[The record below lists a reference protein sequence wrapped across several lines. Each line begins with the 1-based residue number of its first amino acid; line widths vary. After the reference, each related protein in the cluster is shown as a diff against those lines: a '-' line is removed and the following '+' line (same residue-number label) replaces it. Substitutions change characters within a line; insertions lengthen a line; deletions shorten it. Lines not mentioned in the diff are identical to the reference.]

1 MIPPRET
8 KNQINYRPDI
18 DGLRAIAVLSVVIF
32 HAFPEHL
39 KGGFIGVDIF
49 FVISGYLIT
58 SILHN
63 NLKSNSFSFF
73 DFYSR
78 RVNRLFPA
86 LAITLALSAI
96 FGWLVLLPDELNQ
109 LGKHIFSAATFTSN
123 IILWLEAGYFDT
135 AAETKPLLHLWSL
148 AVEEQFYL
156 LWPIA
161 LWFAWARKLNLVK
174 IAVTI
179 AAASLLFSLWLGQI
193 DPTAAFFLSPSRF
206 WELLIGAFIAITK
219 TQTTNLSL
227 ETLNPK
233 NRQHKIK
240 CILNNAP
247 SLLGISIILF
257 GIFYID
263 KTFYFPGLWALVPT
277 IGAALVIGG
286 DANSWINRT
295 LLASKPLVWIGL
307 ISYPLYLFHWPILSF
322 GRIIYFETPPNRY
335 KILTIIISF
344 VLAWLTTRF
353 IEPSFRHASQSPS
366 GEERFKFQPKTLKL
380 TLILILIGLFGI
392 AVNLTNFSSSRSFET
407 LAVKRRDEH
416 AIGSSLKWFEGKE
429 NWLFLG
435 NAYEKNLAKLK
446 LAIRPKSTEIDKTT
460 KFFQDLASTADQFNI
475 KTYLFIG
482 PNKETIYPEYLPKQV
497 TVPPARYLDFFLREL
512 SKINNLIIYDPTK
525 ILKESK
531 TEGLLYRKTDTHWNN
546 RGAYVAFSGF
556 LKTLGISPPKVSFFK
571 GQPQPGDLIEISN
584 LKNFPIDN
592 EDSWDISWE
601 SRLDWN
607 EELTSRENIFG
618 FGYPSIVKN
627 KHPLSEKVV
636 WIIGDSFS
644 AALRPFFNATFRE
657 VHYIGHWGKTIDR
670 MPKLIQES
678 KDKPDLIVIIRVERS
693 F

>member
-1 MIPPRET
+1 M
-8 KNQINYRPDI
+8 
-18 DGLRAIAVLSVVIF
+18 
-32 HAFPEHL
+32 
-39 KGGFIGVDIF
+39 
-49 FVISGYLIT
+49 
-58 SILHN
+58 
-63 NLKSNSFSFF
+63 
-73 DFYSR
+73 
-78 RVNRLFPA
+78 
-86 LAITLALSAI
+86 
-96 FGWLVLLPDELNQ
+96 
-109 LGKHIFSAATFTSN
+109 
-123 IILWLEAGYFDT
+123 
-135 AAETKPLLHLWSL
+135 
-148 AVEEQFYL
+148 
-156 LWPIA
+156 
-161 LWFAWARKLNLVK
+161 
-174 IAVTI
+174 
-179 AAASLLFSLWLGQI
+179 
-193 DPTAAFFLSPSRF
+193 
-206 WELLIGAFIAITK
+206 
-219 TQTTNLSL
+219 
-227 ETLNPK
+227 
-233 NRQHKIK
+233 
-240 CILNNAP
+240 
-247 SLLGISIILF
+247 
-257 GIFYID
+257 
-263 KTFYFPGLWALVPT
+263 
-277 IGAALVIGG
+277 
-286 DANSWINRT
+286 
-295 LLASKPLVWIGL
+295 
-307 ISYPLYLFHWPILSF
+307 
-322 GRIIYFETPPNRY
+322 
-335 KILTIIISF
+335 
-344 VLAWLTTRF
+344 LAWLTTRF